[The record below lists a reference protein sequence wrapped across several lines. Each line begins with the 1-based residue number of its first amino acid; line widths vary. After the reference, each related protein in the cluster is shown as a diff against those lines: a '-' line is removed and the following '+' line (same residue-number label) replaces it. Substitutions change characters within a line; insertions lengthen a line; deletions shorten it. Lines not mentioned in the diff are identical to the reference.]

1 MSILTWFRD
10 FFDSGFWAIITNA
23 FVRLCGDDGT
33 ESGQPSNT
41 ANTNG
46 GTQVDEIVQVGQPI
60 DDFESVGLDEVVSL
74 SDSSS
79 WVTVDS
85 ESMTSSARIHE
96 WMKDVA
102 SGSPSTS
109 PTPFSRKKVVTKNKR
124 ITKLQKWVQANASSK
139 GLVCDNVRACADQGS
154 STI

>member
-10 FFDSGFWAIITNA
+10 FFDSGLWAIITNA

-33 ESGQPSNT
+33 ESGQPSNL

-46 GTQVDEIVQVGQPI
+46 GTQVDETTQVDQSI
-60 DDFESVGLDEVVSL
+60 DDCESIGLDEVVSL

-85 ESMTSSARIHE
+85 EYMTSSARIHE
-96 WMKDVA
+96 WMDDVV
-102 SGSPSTS
+102 SGKQ
-109 PTPFSRKKVVTKNKR
+109 FHRY
-124 ITKLQKWVQANASSK
+124 Q
-139 GLVCDNVRACADQGS
+139 
-154 STI
+154 

>member
-10 FFDSGFWAIITNA
+10 FFDSGLWAIITDA

-33 ESGQPSNT
+33 DSGQPSNP

-46 GTQVDEIVQVGQPI
+46 GTRVDEIVQVGQPI
-60 DDFESVGLDEVVSL
+60 DDFEFVGSDEVVSL

-102 SGSPSTS
+102 SG
-109 PTPFSRKKVVTKNKR
+109 KQVHKY
-124 ITKLQKWVQANASSK
+124 Q
-139 GLVCDNVRACADQGS
+139 
-154 STI
+154 

>member
-10 FFDSGFWAIITNA
+10 FFDSGFWTSITNA

-33 ESGQPSNT
+33 ESGQPSDP
-41 ANTNG
+41 ANNNG

-60 DDFESVGLDEVVSL
+60 DDFEFVGLDEVVSL

-85 ESMTSSARIHE
+85 ESMTSNARIYE
-96 WMKDVA
+96 WMDNIT
-102 SGSPSTS
+102 SG
-109 PTPFSRKKVVTKNKR
+109 K
-124 ITKLQKWVQANASSK
+124 QANK
-139 GLVCDNVRACADQGS
+139 YQ
-154 STI
+154 